1 MGYRAG
7 VLQVPSPCRI
17 PQFFSPGCGLDPD
30 QEQVDGLL
38 EPEGQGEDG
47 DLATQMLD
55 SGKAGIFILFEY
67 SFCGF
72 NLQCHPRKKSCL
84 LGSLTESA
92 PSSCKICGGKPVVN
106 GNMLGNLDLEV
117 SRVIDPQLNW
127 RTASKGKPRAVRRA
141 RTSFTSIIER
151 KPLEKG
157 RAEREDLIKEP
168 KRSRAM
174 PVSESEKVGVAILGQ
189 RFGDAIESV
198 PIKKRRF
205 LFRSPSP
212 PPSTPLVKEEAVSR
226 QSGTGQEPNTRHG
239 SLKNYKSGIAGDII
253 IADRKVNLNDVEEES
268 GESVDFSGISI
279 LAAAACD
286 SSSADDGLSTE
297 SLDSKQCQLKR
308 DSSSLQIGSENK
320 LIEGK
325 TFSVSDVLDGEMNT
339 HLVEAGK
346 FSPQGCDAANNK
358 STSHLMEDSL
368 SSPFI
373 APSHNVNGSS
383 GGTGSSRD
391 ERLHWDLNTVM
402 EAWESPFRP
411 ALTDSQPAASNAS
424 SEEKVPKQESRE
436 EKAME
441 SCSQTLEKNMDKAE
455 VLLERPKSCATVPL
469 PETAEKANIS
479 SYIGPSGE
487 CPLPEF
493 PPNPMRDSVLA
504 DVCASEEEK
513 ADPNNLGLH
522 SLTESQT
529 NLHANGGTD
538 GAHLPCMTEQ
548 QPTSVVISIETIFK
562 EKASTG
568 SGVDFCESSD
578 ECGSVDVRT
587 YETMKADEMV
597 GDPGQDAGRAD
608 GGDVVPSFPKDSDI
622 MNNLDQSKM
631 ATDEEKTPGDA
642 EQMEAPSEVK
652 SETVDQPTESRSDAC
667 RSESFVLA
675 PCGFSNREETLGGC
689 IAENERANLEPR
701 LKDASIILTYED
713 QDAVQPDHPT
723 YVDSKDS
730 TAPNTV
736 IGPPPM
742 DAPDDMDKGSG
753 GNLGD
758 NPGEIARDGHSD
770 SESYSDVSQHE
781 QVGEI
786 EKVEQVADDESQYE
800 DGEFRESSVHGW
812 ETDGCDDG
820 EAEHVDYGS
829 DNRETN
835 NFESVPDYP
844 ASNIPSQV
852 DESFDGDSGGRV
864 EAAHPPEEP
873 NLGEQMAEHRNV
885 SSSASTDSDIET
897 SYKRMASV
905 VKKSPSVGHSTRRYV
920 INKWEKSTRDASDA
934 AGLPNEKV
942 MEKKE
947 FVVAGDGA
955 RWIRSASFR
964 VKASGWD
971 RLPGGRRS
979 SGDGAAVADSR
990 VDASEGSF
998 SDIPSRG
1005 ISAEDSARMAG
1016 STFRRELVSQVGRH
1030 KMPDMPL
1037 RKDRAYF
1044 QGTRNPDH
1052 SDNMRHGIEQGAELG
1067 RSIRRDGSSVRMRC
1081 RGKGDRWVESSRRQ
1095 GPDRQDSSGYF
1106 NHSGFTLP
1114 GSKDA
1119 AAVSIAKVESNGF
1132 VVAPDGTVLEASS
1145 AGPSVLP
1152 PQRSA
1157 NSSSPSG
1164 CHALRCRGSPLAER
1178 DELDLGPPREMSI
1191 GLGRPSKYR
1200 PKIVGKGNRDRYGF
1214 IPDDGVGPSL
1224 VAQHP
1229 PFSRRDRSFSP
1240 PARPPPPVQLSRSHT
1255 RSQSRSRSHS
1265 PHGWASPR
1273 RRSGAIS
1280 NGVRQRRS
1288 RSPPDFRV
1296 GRARSPHGVRLSFG
1310 ERTGGFAPSPRV
1322 RASPPL
1328 RASRWVDERKGPAE
1342 QRFPDGDHRRYP
1354 GRNQSPPKK
1363 LLSRRH
1369 TRFNLVDSQDG
1380 LKPDEFYRPIEPDR
1394 FPAFGGGGGG
1404 DRRQAGDGRYEIHP
1418 SARRYDIAGDA
1429 KRARYEAEEDFRRPG
1444 SHAKDGGPNFP
1455 EREAPRG
1462 FATRGS
1468 TAKAEMAHFRY
1479 NGRDDKD
1486 KMGFKSYSLREC
1498 DSGGGGGDKPRRRR
1512 HS

>member
-1 MGYRAG
+1 MNHLCGCTG
-7 VLQVPSPCRI
+7 VSASKLDI
-17 PQFFSPGCGLDPD
+17 PKH
-30 QEQVDGLL
+30 QEV
-38 EPEGQGEDG
+38 
-47 DLATQMLD
+47 
-55 SGKAGIFILFEY
+55 S
-67 SFCGF
+67 
-72 NLQCHPRKKSCL
+72 
-84 LGSLTESA
+84 
-92 PSSCKICGGKPVVN
+92 SSCKICGGKPVVN

-157 RAEREDLIKEP
+157 RAEREISS
-168 KRSRAM
+168 RSQRGQGRCQSLNLKSISY
-174 PVSESEKVGVAILGQ
+174 VILYLQVGVAILGQ

-205 LFRSPSP
+205 LF
-212 PPSTPLVKEEAVSR
+212 EEAVSR

-424 SEEKVPKQESRE
+424 SEEKVLKQESRE

-455 VLLERPKSCATVPL
+455 VCKYESDKVEKSDSPCS
-469 PETAEKANIS
+469 IS
-479 SYIGPSGE
+479 NSHDGYYIGPSGE

-864 EAAHPPEEP
+864 EAAHP
-873 NLGEQMAEHRNV
+873 Q
-885 SSSASTDSDIET
+885 
-897 SYKRMASV
+897 
-905 VKKSPSVGHSTRRYV
+905 KSPIWASRWLNTETFHHQHRLIPTLKRHTR
-920 INKWEKSTRDASDA
+920 
-934 AGLPNEKV
+934 
-942 MEKKE
+942 
-947 FVVAGDGA
+947 
-955 RWIRSASFR
+955 
-964 VKASGWD
+964 GW
-971 RLPGGRRS
+971 P
-979 SGDGAAVADSR
+979 V
-990 VDASEGSF
+990 
-998 SDIPSRG
+998 
-1005 ISAEDSARMAG
+1005 
-1016 STFRRELVSQVGRH
+1016 
-1030 KMPDMPL
+1030 
-1037 RKDRAYF
+1037 
-1044 QGTRNPDH
+1044 NPDH

-1157 NSSSPSG
+1157 NSSSPSA

-1394 FPAFGGGGGG
+1394 FPDFGGGGGG